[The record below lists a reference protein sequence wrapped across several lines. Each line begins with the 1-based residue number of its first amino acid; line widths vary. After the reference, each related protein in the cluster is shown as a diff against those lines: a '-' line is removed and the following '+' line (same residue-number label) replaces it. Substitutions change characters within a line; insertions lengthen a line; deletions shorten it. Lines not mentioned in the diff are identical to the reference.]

1 MRACANDALYRR
13 RRATMHDSGEG
24 PSPRSNSFLL
34 HAMIRH
40 TPAPLGGM
48 SPAAF
53 MTRYWQRR
61 AHLIRA
67 AVPGFADLITLP
79 ALRRLASRDD
89 VEARVV
95 VRDGTRWHLEHGPFP
110 LRFWRNLPPSRW
122 TLLVQGLNHTV
133 PAADALLQRFAF
145 IPYARLDDVMVS
157 YAAPGGGVGPHV
169 DSYDVFLLQGH
180 GLRQW
185 RISTQRDQALDPRAP
200 LKILRDFRPRN
211 TWTLSSGDMLYL
223 PPHVAHDGVA
233 LEACTTYS
241 IGFRAPRYADLIA
254 ELFAEPALARLDDA
268 MYRDPGLRP
277 TRHPAAIPTAIT
289 DGLADAIHRLR
300 FSRQSLDD
308 AIGGMLSTPKS
319 NIVFERPVTTVPKH
333 RFLARMRSS
342 GVRLD
347 VRSLMLYRAGTFY
360 INGECLRPMASAR
373 ATLRALAD
381 ERALLG
387 RRIDSTANDHLYDWY
402 RAGWLHLANDAI

>member
-1 MRACANDALYRR
+1 MPGTH
-13 RRATMHDSGEG
+13 RATIHDTRDG
-24 PSPRSNSFLL
+24 PSSRCVIFPLDIVTSQSSTL
-34 HAMIRH
+34 
-40 TPAPLGGM
+40 APLGGI
-48 SPAAF
+48 SPIAF

-61 AHLIRA
+61 AHLVRD
-67 AVPGFADLITLP
+67 AVPDFNDLVTLP
-79 ALRRLASRDD
+79 ELRRIAGRDD

-95 VRDGTRWHLEHGPFP
+95 VREGTRWHLEHGPFSP
-110 LRFWRNLPPSRW
+110 RFWRTLPASRW

-185 RISTQRDQALDPRAP
+185 RISTQRDQELDPRAP
-200 LKILRDFRPRN
+200 LKILRDFRPRH
-211 TWTLSSGDMLYL
+211 TWTLATGDMLYL

-254 ELFAEPALARLDDA
+254 ELFAEPALARVGDA
-268 MYRDPGLRP
+268 LYRDPGQRP
-277 TRHPAAIPTAIT
+277 TRHPAAIPPAIT
-289 DGLADAIHRLR
+289 AGLADAIRRLR
-300 FSRQSLDD
+300 FSRRTLDD
-308 AIGGMLSTPKS
+308 LVGGTLSTPKA
-319 NIVFERPVTTVPKH
+319 NIVFDRPAPAMPKH
-333 RFLARMRSS
+333 RVHARMRSR

-347 VRSLMLYRAGTFY
+347 VRSLMLYHAGTFY
-360 INGECLRPMASAR
+360 INGERLRPVASAR

-387 RRIDSTANDHLYDWY
+387 WRIDPTANDHLYDWY
-402 RAGWLHLANDAI
+402 RAGWLHLANPSI